1 MPPVLKKITGW
12 IAAHSVWIIVVGIA
26 VLVLILVVVLS
37 EAAGATT
44 SEEFWSIAVPGT
56 LTGVGTLALAGGT
69 VLVLIG
75 DQADRRAA
83 QQDRR
88 MAQYDRRLAEE
99 DRRRR
104 DEQDRRAQAARV
116 QVAAAERYNANLI
129 PDGLHASYTVDVT
142 NESHDTIGRGTII
155 SVIDPP
161 WLRLEPVDNP
171 VIDVR
176 RLIAGR
182 RFADSVTA
190 KLRGSPDEDIGEQ
203 LLVWFTFLDAAG
215 NWWVRDPEFRLI
227 EITEQIAG
235 LMAAMAREPDAR
247 SDAIRMFYDQEVQAR
262 GASI

>member
-12 IAAHSVWIIVVGIA
+12 IAAHAVSIIIVAIT
-26 VLVLILVVVLS
+26 VLVLTGVVVVW
-37 EAAGATT
+37 EAARATT
-44 SEEFWSIAVPGT
+44 SEEFWSIAIPGT
-56 LTGVGTLALAGGT
+56 LTGIGTLALAGGT

-75 DQADRRAA
+75 DQADRRTA

-88 MAQYDRRLAEE
+88 MAQDDRRLAQE

-116 QVAAAERYNANLI
+116 QVAAPERQEANPI
-129 PDGLHASYTVDVT
+129 PDGFHASYAVFVSND
-142 NESHDTIGRGTII
+142 SRDTIGRGTII

-161 WLRLEPVDNP
+161 QFKLEPVENP
-171 VIDVR
+171 VIDVG

-182 RFADSVTA
+182 HFADAVRA
-190 KLRGSPDEDIGEQ
+190 KVAGRPDQPFQAQ

-235 LMAAMAREPDAR
+235 LMAGKARQPDA
-247 SDAIRMFYDQEVQAR
+247 SHDAIRTYYDRPAAR
-262 GASI
+262 SNAG